1 LEQDAS
7 QIRLVVGL
15 GNPGAEYNGTRHNVG
30 FAVVDLLAKEW
41 GLAWQHTK
49 SWHALWAKGEK
60 AILVKPTSYMNRSG
74 EPLQAVANF
83 YKIAPA
89 EILVVLDD
97 MALELG
103 RLRLRPDGGTGGH
116 NGLESII
123 VQLGTEEIPRLRVGI
138 GAAGDGE
145 ASVSDMAEN
154 LASVR
159 SFDQSIT
166 APRTDREKEEISE
179 ALGDGMLLQLVQL
192 LDALGDDLAAMEWF
206 YVEVMGLRNAV
217 LALPIVVV
225 IMSATLQGFDQR
237 LEQAAFNLGLPFT
250 SFGRQGV
257 AHDVQ
262 TTSPLSTGDWHQ
274 IAATVDASFNVVLY
288 IDGRAAASG
297 TTTSTAPAAPL
308 QFSHS
313 TYLITGQTDHV
324 NIWNRALLPS
334 EVASLFRDP
343 FSIYVRS
350 ARPMSQR
357 RKEIIRITAA
367 ATTRRNRRLLLG
379 VGS

>member
-1 LEQDAS
+1 MPLPSLPYDNLRKPGKEALINWAS
-7 QIRLVVGL
+7 PLSRSLV
-15 GNPGAEYNGTRHNVG
+15 GAFLFANRNDLTSPNLVSTSVATLNNTTAAAGWAATRFGYGPNFDG
-30 FAVVDLLAKEW
+30 VDDLITTSEA
-41 GLAWQHTK
+41 
-49 SWHALWAKGEK
+49 ALVLTSNFTWLTWINLSTLT
-60 AILVKPTSYMNRSG
+60 AI
-74 EPLQAVANF
+74 
-83 YKIAPA
+83 
-89 EILVVLDD
+89 
-97 MALELG
+97 
-103 RLRLRPDGGTGGH
+103 
-116 NGLESII
+116 
-123 VQLGTEEIPRLRVGI
+123 GTEPI
-138 GAAGDGE
+138 
-145 ASVSDMAEN
+145 N
-154 LASVR
+154 
-159 SFDQSIT
+159 FIT
-166 APRTDREKEEISE
+166 TGYFIFC
-179 ALGDGMLLQLVQL
+179 GQ
-192 LDALGDDLAAMEWF
+192 
-206 YVEVMGLRNAV
+206 
-217 LALPIVVV
+217 
-225 IMSATLQGFDQR
+225 T
-237 LEQAAFNLGLPFT
+237 FT